1 MFINYGHPKE
11 NASNNWFELRNGSLG
26 YPTNRTKSERF
37 INQICKFSN
46 WRGHSE
52 WVEDYYNSI
61 NQQKFRTICIHH
73 HYAPSLLL
81 INKIIIKSWIW
92 FRVPLRQMPRF
103 VVMILE
109 RMDNQ
114 TRHHNLLI
122 TEKQKKLKKQL
133 RWSNNWKWIRERE
146 RERINRIIP
155 EIQVTGIMIMTKW
168 WRLRGVAAE
177 LIIAERGWK
186 QL

>member
-1 MFINYGHPKE
+1 MSNYQQLYFYRCNLLKEFRMFINYSHPKE

-52 WVEDYYNSI
+52 WVEGYCNSI

-92 FRVPLRQMPRF
+92 FRVPLRQMPH
-103 VVMILE
+103 
-109 RMDNQ
+109 
-114 TRHHNLLI
+114 RHDFRKN
-122 TEKQKKLKKQL
+122 
-133 RWSNNWKWIRERE
+133 
-146 RERINRIIP
+146 
-155 EIQVTGIMIMTKW
+155 G
-168 WRLRGVAAE
+168 
-177 LIIAERGWK
+177 
-186 QL
+186 